1 MLGQRRDVQPMKSKS
16 VAAQCSSRPLSAG
29 IWRVAPA
36 PLSISTFSL
45 LHVRSHHPSSIII
58 LALRA
63 CLDATNTF
71 SRGNEFHS
79 LSVVH
84 KKTEVSYFDPK
95 SCCLGKGKKPTRGV
109 MWSYFPNCQ
118 TLTTYPLE
126 RITVESWT
134 SLITGDMSN

>member
-36 PLSISTFSL
+36 PLSISAFSL
-45 LHVRSHHPSSIII
+45 LHVRSHHLSSIII

-95 SCCLGKGKKPTRGV
+95 SCCLGKGKNQLVELCGVTFQTAKHLRPT
-109 MWSYFPNCQ
+109 PENA
-118 TLTTYPLE
+118 
-126 RITVESWT
+126 
-134 SLITGDMSN
+134 SLSSHGHL